1 MKSLPG
7 DKLPSLALAFSSPSF
22 LGAVFSMVNA
32 KGAEHA
38 YLFDASSFPSWSQ
51 ADSEVEMQML
61 VFASPV
67 GSS

>member
-1 MKSLPG
+1 
-7 DKLPSLALAFSSPSF
+7 
-22 LGAVFSMVNA
+22 MVNA